1 MRFMWSIKLTSKNQA
16 TFPKAVL
23 EEMHVQPGERLG
35 LVREVRDGR
44 VAYRLVPP
52 EPDFSWIG
60 CARKYAKGKSHRME
74 DIRRS
79 IGREIGKQKGR

>member
-1 MRFMWSIKLTSKNQA
+1 M
-16 TFPKAVL
+16 
-23 EEMHVQPGERLG
+23 G

-44 VAYRLVPP
+44 VAYKLVPP
-52 EPDFSWIG
+52 GGDWSWVG

-79 IGREIGKQKGR
+79 IGGAIGKQKGR